1 MTRDLR
7 RTHCVNDVR
16 RVVAGRIV
24 RGFADGFISVLLAQY
39 LTDLGFSP
47 TQVGAIVTGTLL
59 GSAALTLAF
68 GFGAK
73 RTTLGRLLVASCV
86 LMGLTGVGFAAI
98 TAFWPLLLV
107 AVVGTLNPTTGDVSV
122 FLPTEQA
129 FIADRV
135 ADSAR
140 TRAYAVYNVGG
151 ALAGALGA
159 LLSAAPE
166 RIARAGSWQLTS
178 VERVGFALY
187 AMAAVAI
194 FAMYRSIP
202 HREAARAS
210 RRTDGEGDGD
220 GEDEPSDRSLGASR
234 RLVLGLAA
242 LFALDSAGG
251 GFVVTSLLVL
261 WLHLRF
267 DMSRGRTAGVFF
279 AAGVLG
285 ACSQLLAPIL
295 ADRIGLV
302 RTMVFTHLPANALL
316 ALAAFAPN
324 APTAVAL
331 LLGRALFSQ
340 MDVPARQAFVMAVVP
355 PRARATA
362 SSITNVPRSLAS
374 ATTPLLAGALLSRS
388 DFGWPLLIAGV
399 TKFTYDLLLLAAHRN
414 TPETQPSPES
424 WRRAHSSQSSTEQ
437 VEQ

>member
-1 MTRDLR
+1 M
-7 RTHCVNDVR
+7 NDVR

-39 LTDLGFSP
+39 LTDLEFSP

-68 GFGAK
+68 GFGAR
-73 RTTLGRLLVASCV
+73 RTTLGRLLIAACA
-86 LMGLTGVGFAAI
+86 LMALTGAGFAAI
-98 TAFWPLLLV
+98 TSFWPLLVV
-107 AVVGTLNPTTGDVSV
+107 AVVGTLNPSAGDVSV

-135 ADSAR
+135 AESAR
-140 TRAYAVYNVGG
+140 TRSYAVYNVGG

-159 LLSAAPE
+159 LVSAVPE
-166 RIARAGSWQLTS
+166 RIARATSWQLSS

-187 AMAAVAI
+187 GLAAVAI
-194 FAMYRSIP
+194 FALYHSIP
-202 HREAARAS
+202 RREAALSPRRAG
-210 RRTDGEGDGD
+210 RERDHT
-220 GEDEPSDRSLGASR
+220 DRSLGASR

-279 AAGVLG
+279 AVGVLG
-285 ACSQLLAPIL
+285 ACSQLLAPKL
-295 ADRIGLV
+295 ADRIGLI

-374 ATTPLLAGALLSRS
+374 AATPLLAGAMLSRS
-388 DFGWPLLIAGV
+388 DFGWPLLIAGT
-399 TKFTYDLLLLAAHRN
+399 TKFTYDLLLLAIHRN
-414 TPETQPSPES
+414 TPESQPS
-424 WRRAHSSQSSTEQ
+424 R
-437 VEQ
+437 

>member
-1 MTRDLR
+1 M
-7 RTHCVNDVR
+7 NDVR
-16 RVVAGRIV
+16 RIVAGRIV

-98 TAFWPLLLV
+98 TSFWPLLVV
-107 AVVGTLNPTTGDVSV
+107 AVVGTLNPTAGDVSV

-135 ADSAR
+135 ADTAR

-166 RIARAGSWQLTS
+166 RIARAMDWQLTS

-187 AMAAVAI
+187 GVAAVAI

-202 HREAARAS
+202 RREAARSS
-210 RRTDGEGDGD
+210 RRADGECDTDGSQ
-220 GEDEPSDRSLGASR
+220 PSDRSLGASR

-285 ACSQLLAPIL
+285 ACSQLLAPML

-324 APTAVAL
+324 APTAVVL

-414 TPETQPSPES
+414 TPEIQPSPES
-424 WRRAHSSQSSTEQ
+424 
-437 VEQ
+437 